1 MTKPS
6 PGVTGFSK
14 PDCIALKTAHAGPI
28 SRYACALFILSEIQ
42 LLPRIKILKN
52 LAKHGCK
59 HVSFDTRH
67 WSFLEINP
75 PLKQQMSLCVPGTQ
89 STHEGLGD

>member
-1 MTKPS
+1 VTKPS

-28 SRYACALFILSEIQ
+28 SRYACAVYLEWDSTTAQ
-42 LLPRIKILKN
+42 NKNTKI

-75 PLKQQMSLCVPGTQ
+75 PLKQQMALCVPGAQ
-89 STHEGLGD
+89 STREGLGDW